1 MDNRKR
7 TQSYVI
13 DERIPQSKSF
23 KNSNYYLLVVQDK
36 ERDARMRKLTEEIL
50 KLYDDRTVQ
59 IAQNPRTAEERSEQ
73 LKMGLIELH
82 REYGMNPVSAKRIYM
97 LDAIAHLQT
106 ALKEIK
112 TQCKQH
118 DPSVISDDPR
128 KRAPPQSSAWP
139 YNLM

>member
-1 MDNRKR
+1 M
-7 TQSYVI
+7 I
-13 DERIPQSKSF
+13 DERVPQPKSS

-36 ERDARMRKLTEEIL
+36 ERDVKMRNLTEEIL
-50 KLYDDRTVQ
+50 KLYDDRTTQ
-59 IAQNPRTAEERSEQ
+59 ITQNPRTTEERSEQ
-73 LKMGLIELH
+73 LSKRLIEIH

-118 DPSVISDDPR
+118 DPSVISDDLT
-128 KRAPPQSSAWP
+128 KRAPPQSSAWQ

>member
-1 MDNRKR
+1 M
-7 TQSYVI
+7 I
-13 DERIPQSKSF
+13 DERVPQPKSS

-36 ERDARMRKLTEEIL
+36 ERDVKMRNLTEEIL
-50 KLYDDRTVQ
+50 KLYDDRTTQ
-59 IAQNPRTAEERSEQ
+59 IPQNPRTTEERSEKLRQ
-73 LKMGLIELH
+73 SLIEIH

-97 LDAIAHLQT
+97 LDAIAHLQS

-118 DPSVISDDPR
+118 DPSVISDHPR
-128 KRAPPQSSAWP
+128 KRALPQSSKWQ